1 MMLINGPTGQPTSG
15 RPRST
20 AAAEPAAA
28 RPGGRLRL
36 RLAGITVLAAGL
48 AFMSACGGGSDDAG
62 APATPTANGSA
73 GAADPLGPVDKATGA
88 PVKIGLI
95 GEGATPVLDARPAD
109 QVAEATVKYLNEHKA
124 GIGGRPIELTIC
136 ETQGDPSKAADCGNQ
151 MIEKGV
157 VAVLIGTS
165 GVVDDAWKPLGEA
178 KIPVMLYG
186 SSDPALLSSQTTFSL
201 GNPTFPVIDLP
212 IQVAKDEGNKKVTAI
227 VIDVPAALH
236 SAQEVAPPLFA
247 KAGIGYDLIRV
258 APGTADMTPQ
268 MQQVVSNGSDEVF
281 IIGNDSFCISAMNGL
296 KAVGFTGTISAISQC
311 VTDATR
317 KSVPGATLKG
327 MVVSATAPVGPDSPS
342 MRLYQKVVDT
352 YGTDIDTSVQDSM
365 IAFMLTAG
373 LQTALD
379 GISGDITPATVT
391 STIKAMKETELPGG
405 AGLKFRCNGKAD
417 PANPAVCV
425 LGGLTTTL
433 DDKGQPAAYK
443 VLGNTPIAD

>member
-1 MMLINGPTGQPTSG
+1 MPAHTGP
-15 RPRST
+15 RRALRSRFAGT
-20 AAAEPAAA
+20 A
-28 RPGGRLRL
+28 
-36 RLAGITVLAAGL
+36 VLAAGL
-48 AFMSACGGGSDDAG
+48 AFVSACGGGSDVPEG
-62 APATPTANGSA
+62 AATPAASGSA
-73 GAADPLGPVDKATGA
+73 SAADPLGPVDKATGA
-88 PVKIGLI
+88 PVKIGMI
-95 GEGATPVLDARPAD
+95 IDGATPVLDSRPVGL
-109 QVAEATVKYLNEHKA
+109 VAEATVKYLNEHKA
-124 GIGGRPIELTIC
+124 GIGGRPIELTVC
-136 ETQGDPSKAADCGNQ
+136 ETQGDPSKATDCGNQ
-151 MIEKGV
+151 MIQNGA

-186 SSDPALLSSQTTFSL
+186 SSDPALLASPTTFSL

-212 IQVAKDEGNKKVTAI
+212 IQVAKDEGNKKVSAV

-236 SAQEVAPPLFA
+236 SAQEVAPPLFE
-247 KAGIGYDLIRV
+247 KAGIGYELIRV

-268 MQQVVSNGSDEVF
+268 MQQVISNKSDEVF
-281 IIGNDSFCISAMNGL
+281 IIGNDSFCISAMQGL

-317 KSVPGATLKG
+317 KSVPGSTLKG

-365 IAFMLTAG
+365 IAFMLTTG
-373 LQTALD
+373 LQVATQ
-379 GISGDITPATVT
+379 GISGDITPATVA

-425 LGGLTTTL
+425 LGGLITTL

>member
-1 MMLINGPTGQPTSG
+1 M
-15 RPRST
+15 
-20 AAAEPAAA
+20 
-28 RPGGRLRL
+28 
-36 RLAGITVLAAGL
+36 VAGL
-48 AFMSACGGGSDDAG
+48 AFVSACDSGSDDTED
-62 APATPTANGSA
+62 PATPAASGSA

-88 PVKIGLI
+88 PVKIGMI
-95 GEGATPVLDARPAD
+95 IDGATPALDSRP
-109 QVAEATVKYLNEHKA
+109 VGRVGEATVKYLNEHKA
-124 GIGGRPIELTIC
+124 GIGGRPIELTVC
-136 ETQGDPSKAADCGNQ
+136 ETQGDPGKAADCGNQ
-151 MIEKGV
+151 LIQKGV

-178 KIPVMLYG
+178 KIPVMIYG
-186 SSDPALLSSQTTFSL
+186 SGDPALLTSPTTFTL
-201 GNPTFPVIDLP
+201 GNPTFSVIDLP
-212 IQVAKDEGNKKVTAI
+212 IQVAKDEGNKKVTAV

-236 SAQEVAPPLFA
+236 SAQEVAPPLFE
-247 KAGIGYDLIRV
+247 KAGIGYELIRV

-268 MQQVVSNGSDEVF
+268 MQQVVSNKSDEVF
-281 IIGNDSFCISAMNGL
+281 IIGNDSFCISAMQGL

-317 KSVPGATLKG
+317 KSVPGATLRG

-352 YGTDIDTSVQDSM
+352 YSTDIDTSVQDSM

-373 LQTALD
+373 FQASLD
-379 GISGDITPATVT
+379 GISGDITPATVA

-433 DDKGQPAAYK
+433 DDKGQPAEYK